1 MTKELEKKWHK
12 LLKILEEKDIIDYD
26 EKDELELESYKEKKI
41 DKWWNS

>member
-12 LLKILEEKDIIDYD
+12 LLKLLKDKDIIDYD